1 MMRFNY
7 VVVAS
12 LLVLVL
18 ATGCNQDEQ
27 ADQNVA
33 STPVAVRK
41 KPKANAGATAKAGA
55 SPGAAESPAAG
66 SPKAKPNSA
75 AANTEYVK
83 QTLGKLNGY
92 LPAATKALQANDV
105 GKAKDYV
112 KSFSD
117 NWNQKIIQNSVK
129 SQAPESHQKISAGVT
144 QVNNLMKAAKPN
156 QAQAVGAIQ
165 SLSDSVSEYAQTP

>member
-1 MMRFNY
+1 MMRFNS

-12 LLVLVL
+12 VLLLVLV
-18 ATGCNQDEQ
+18 TGCNQDEQ

-33 STPVAVRK
+33 PTPVAVRK
-41 KPKANAGATAKAGA
+41 KPKA
-55 SPGAAESPAAG
+55 SPGAAGSPAAG
-66 SPKAKPNSA
+66 SPKAKPNAAPANST

-92 LPAATKALQANDV
+92 LPAAAKALQANDV

-112 KSFSD
+112 KGFSD

>member
-41 KPKANAGATAKAGA
+41 KPKA
-55 SPGAAESPAAG
+55 SPGAAGSPAAG

-144 QVNNLMKAAKPN
+144 QVNILMKAATPN
-156 QAQAVGAIQ
+156 HAQAVGAIQ
-165 SLSDSVSEYAQTP
+165 SLSDSVSEYTQTP

>member
-33 STPVAVRK
+33 PTPVAVRK
-41 KPKANAGATAKAGA
+41 KPKA
-55 SPGAAESPAAG
+55 SPGAAGSPAAG

-92 LPAATKALQANDV
+92 LPAAAKALQANDV

-112 KSFSD
+112 KGFSD

-156 QAQAVGAIQ
+156 QSQAVGAIQ

>member
-18 ATGCNQDEQ
+18 VTGCNQEEQ

-33 STPVAVRK
+33 PTPVAVRK
-41 KPKANAGATAKAGA
+41 KPKA
-55 SPGAAESPAAG
+55 SPGAAGSPAAG

-92 LPAATKALQANDV
+92 LPAAAKALQANDV

-112 KSFSD
+112 KGFSD

>member
-33 STPVAVRK
+33 PTPVAVRK
-41 KPKANAGATAKAGA
+41 KPKA
-55 SPGAAESPAAG
+55 SPGAAGSPAAG

-92 LPAATKALQANDV
+92 LPAAAKALQANDV
-105 GKAKDYV
+105 GKAKD
-112 KSFSD
+112 
-117 NWNQKIIQNSVK
+117 
-129 SQAPESHQKISAGVT
+129 
-144 QVNNLMKAAKPN
+144 
-156 QAQAVGAIQ
+156 
-165 SLSDSVSEYAQTP
+165 

>member
-1 MMRFNY
+1 MLPQHLWQSVKSRR
-7 VVVAS
+7 
-12 LLVLVL
+12 LVLERL
-18 ATGCNQDEQ
+18 G
-27 ADQNVA
+27 
-33 STPVAVRK
+33 P
-41 KPKANAGATAKAGA
+41 
-55 SPGAAESPAAG
+55 PAAG

-92 LPAATKALQANDV
+92 LPAAAKALQANDV

-112 KSFSD
+112 KGFSD

-144 QVNNLMKAAKPN
+144 QVNNLMKQQNRTNHRRSGRFNP
-156 QAQAVGAIQ
+156 
-165 SLSDSVSEYAQTP
+165 SQTL

>member
-33 STPVAVRK
+33 PTPVAVRK
-41 KPKANAGATAKAGA
+41 KPKA
-55 SPGAAESPAAG
+55 SPGAAGSPAAG